1 MIRAVSAIVWSKYTP
16 TGSGVMM
23 SCTLLFMGPSCSIRR
38 PLRYRLRLRV
48 NA

>member
-23 SCTLLFMGPSCSIRR
+23 SCTLLFMVSLLLGPSPHRCPS
-38 PLRYRLRLRV
+38 
-48 NA
+48 